1 MLEHMGLVDKN
12 TGIVIAR
19 DVRMADSFFSRFR
32 GLMLK
37 GKLRQG
43 EALFFTFKKPGRNSV
58 HMFFMRFPIDLV
70 YLDSSSTVVEIR
82 GLLKPWRLH
91 VSKVDSKHLVE
102 LPAGTASRFKVKL
115 GHKISLEKEF

>member
-1 MLEHMGLVDKN
+1 MLERMGLVDKN

-19 DVRMADSFFSRFR
+19 DVRTADSFFGRFR

-58 HMFFMRFPIDLV
+58 HMFFMRFPIDVV
-70 YLDSSSTVVEIR
+70 YLVSSSTVVEIR

-91 VSKVDSKHLVE
+91 VSKVDSKYLVE
-102 LPAGTASRFKVKL
+102 LPAGTASRLKVKL
-115 GHKISLEKEF
+115 GHKMSLEKEF